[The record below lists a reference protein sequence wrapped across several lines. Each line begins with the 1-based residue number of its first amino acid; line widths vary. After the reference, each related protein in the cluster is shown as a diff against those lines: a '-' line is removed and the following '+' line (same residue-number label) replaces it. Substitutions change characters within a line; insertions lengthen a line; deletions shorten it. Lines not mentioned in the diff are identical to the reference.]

1 MPGCLVLHW
10 DFDLR
15 LVVLVPAVVEQ
26 VVVLVAVA
34 KFEPMQELPLLEL
47 PLLRLSPSQEES
59 MS

>member
-1 MPGCLVLHW
+1 VLHW